1 MEMPWNI
8 WNIKAGYSTDVL
20 GGQITEGTSIHST
33 IQKTW
38 TVTSNAIKKSRRS
51 RKRERER
58 YSVESGAYCGC
69 AGDRLYAVVWSAG
82 LTVRLGRGVHVQSV
96 LCHGG
101 LARVVWSRVRVGRRV
116 LSRNA
121 VLRGSEL
128 GRWVRLGHG
137 FWGCWGVLITLK
149 KQRTTAKY

>member
-33 IQKTW
+33 IQNTW
-38 TVTSNAIKKSRRS
+38 TVTSNAIKKSQRYS
-51 RKRERER
+51 EREM
-58 YSVESGAYCGC
+58 GAYCGC

-82 LTVRLGRGVHVQSV
+82 LTVRLGRGVHVQRV

-128 GRWVRLGHG
+128 GWWVRLGHG

-149 KQRTTAKY
+149 NREPQQNVSAKLE

>member
-1 MEMPWNI
+1 M
-8 WNIKAGYSTDVL
+8 
-20 GGQITEGTSIHST
+20 
-33 IQKTW
+33 
-38 TVTSNAIKKSRRS
+38 
-51 RKRERER
+51 
-58 YSVESGAYCGC
+58 GAYCGC

-82 LTVRLGRGVHVQSV
+82 LTVRLGRGVHVQRV

-128 GRWVRLGHG
+128 G
-137 FWGCWGVLITLK
+137 
-149 KQRTTAKY
+149 